1 VIKHIIAAVVT
12 LLAAWAMFLVYQS
25 DKEVNKLEEIQK
37 MIKKTQVK
45 VNLGNTESVTQE
57 SAATEK
63 ASSESVEKEQAKKK
77 QELDE
82 KLQALKNKAG
92 NVAAFK
98 VSPLYKQKCASC
110 HGVNGEGIIGPKLI
124 GDSSE
129 KIHQALLE
137 FKSGKRKNYVM
148 YGLLSKMDE
157 GQLKELSD
165 EIGTF
170 EQKLQEMQK

>member
-1 VIKHIIAAVVT
+1 MIKHVIAAIVT
-12 LLAAWAMFLVYQS
+12 ILALGAMFLVYQS
-25 DKEVNKLEEIQK
+25 DKEVNKIDEISK
-37 MIKKTQVK
+37 MIAKSQIK
-45 VNLGNTESVTQE
+45 VNLGTNEAVSQEAAQLETQTDESVQAAQE
-57 SAATEK
+57 
-63 ASSESVEKEQAKKK
+63 KKK
-77 QELDE
+77 KELDE

-129 KIHQALLE
+129 KVYQALSD

-148 YGLLSKMDE
+148 YGLLSKMDDE
-157 GQLKELSD
+157 QLKQLSD

-170 EQKLQEMQK
+170 EQKMQELQQ

>member
-1 VIKHIIAAVVT
+1 MIRHIIAAIT
-12 LLAAWAMFLVYQS
+12 TILALWAMFLVYQS
-25 DKEVNKLEEIQK
+25 DKEVNKLEEIHK
-37 MIKKTQVK
+37 MIAKTEIK
-45 VNLGNTESVTQE
+45 VNLDTSTKPIVQE
-57 SAATEK
+57 KTGEAQSK
-63 ASSESVEKEQAKKK
+63 NIDQEQEKKK
-77 QELDE
+77 KELDE

-98 VSPLYKQKCASC
+98 VSPLYKQKCSSC

-129 KIHQALLE
+129 KIYQALQD

-157 GQLKELSD
+157 DQLKQLAD

-170 EQKLQEMQK
+170 EQKMQEMQK